1 MAILPLAS
9 LERAMPIISCLFMY
23 AAYPACSLW
32 LFLPIHCMRLILPA
46 HYGDSMPMMA
56 SPKGAMPPLFSSLAK
71 RVLDTQRF
79 FLRVAMVPSAY
90 YYISI
95 PALLIWV
102 TTVPGA
108 YPYQAYLP
116 TRYQAYLSTQRFPI
130 SSVCSNAIFSVYSNA
145 ALSYIQRIFQRDI

>member
-1 MAILPLAS
+1 MAIPAYS
-9 LERAMPIISCLFMY
+9 LY

-32 LFLPIHCMRLILPA
+32 RLDANDGFSQRSDAAWLTPA
-46 HYGDSMPMMA
+46 HYIMA
-56 SPKGAMPPLFSSLAK
+56 SLKGAMPPLFSSLAK

-79 FLRVAMVPSAY
+79 FLRVATVPSAY
-90 YYISI
+90 YCIPI